1 MNDDFDLGSY
11 LDDLGGSD
19 ELPPAVKSKNTEQ
32 FPCEHCNGS
41 GLWHGGRN
49 SYGKFH
55 CFACKGTGHFK
66 TSAFDRKKARTQ
78 RQVSKARKLAEAQA
92 AFNEA
97 HPDLIA
103 TLKGYQSWNDFAVS
117 LVEQFETRG
126 SLSDKQ
132 AAAATAMIAKTTAS
146 RAARDEA
153 RGNVEVDLTS
163 VRTMFEKVHLA
174 GYRKPVY
181 RADNITI
188 TRAPDSG
195 RNAGALYVK
204 TEDGDYAGKIIG
216 TTFRPVRGADDTIKE
231 ALLKVAAD
239 PQAAAVD
246 YGKRTGRCACC
257 GKQLTNSL
265 SVELGIGPICRDNW
279 F

>member
-1 MNDDFDLGSY
+1 
-11 LDDLGGSD
+11 
-19 ELPPAVKSKNTEQ
+19 
-32 FPCEHCNGS
+32 
-41 GLWHGGRN
+41 
-49 SYGKFH
+49 
-55 CFACKGTGHFK
+55 
-66 TSAFDRKKARTQ
+66 
-78 RQVSKARKLAEAQA
+78 
-92 AFNEA
+92 
-97 HPDLIA
+97 
-103 TLKGYQSWNDFAVS
+103 
-117 LVEQFETRG
+117 
-126 SLSDKQ
+126 
-132 AAAATAMIAKTTAS
+132 MIAKTTAS